1 LGLGDIDEL
10 RELIKNSM
18 GLTDQEKTY
27 TVIISWLL
35 SHIDRL
41 DQRIHERDKLFI
53 RMLEEHLKLGAP
65 VASERGVA
73 EPLVVSKIVNTKRKA
88 MVFDFLLRNGRATR
102 EELVD
107 HTGYNPVYLSSLM
120 NSLHRK
126 GLVRIVGRGIY
137 ELTPDKTL
145 QSEIRKAVKNLLS
158 E

>member
-1 LGLGDIDEL
+1 MGLGDIDEL
-10 RELIKNSM
+10 RELIKTSM

-53 RMLEEHLKLGAP
+53 RMLEEHLKLGP
-65 VASERGVA
+65 PTVSERKTS
-73 EPLVVSKIVNTKRKA
+73 EPLIIPKIVNTKRKA
-88 MVFDFLLRNGRATR
+88 MVFDYLLRNGRATR
-102 EELVD
+102 EELVN

-120 NSLHRK
+120 NNLHRK
-126 GLVRIVGRGIY
+126 GLVRITGRGIY
-137 ELTPDKTL
+137 EITPDKTL
-145 QSEIRKAVKNLLS
+145 QSEIRKSVKNFIP